1 MCETGEKNLSKYLD
15 ILVRVFIVR
24 TYGVLFFPFLFF
36 FLLYV
41 ASGERKEFESN
52 LRDVI
57 FHRLFL
63 P

>member
-15 ILVRVFIVR
+15 ILVRVFTVR
-24 TYGVLFFPFLFF
+24 TYGVLFFSFLFF
-36 FLLYV
+36 LYV